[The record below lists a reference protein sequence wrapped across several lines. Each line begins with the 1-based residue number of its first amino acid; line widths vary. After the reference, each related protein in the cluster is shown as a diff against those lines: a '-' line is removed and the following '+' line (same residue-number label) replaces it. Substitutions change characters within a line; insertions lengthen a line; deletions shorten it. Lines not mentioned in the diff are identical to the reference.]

1 MLGIADRQLLPDHRV
16 DQREERRIGADAN
29 REREHRCQGEAG
41 GFRERP
47 ARVADVL
54 PGLLE
59 PGPPPLGAGVFGG
72 EREVAELARVGHG
85 GDRPQLF
92 LHVALGR
99 SAPPGQEIPE
109 PSEEHH
115 ESASRPPEHAGHGA
129 DEVSPLGRLLPKA
142 LASRRRQSVDPGAPV
157 LLGHLPLRSD
167 PALQLEALQGRI

>member
-16 DQREERRIGADAN
+16 DQREERRIGADAD

-47 ARVADVL
+47 DRVADVL

-99 SAPPGQEIPE
+99 AAPPGQEIPE

-115 ESASRPPEHAGHGA
+115 ESASPAAGLSTPATARTKSAHSV
-129 DEVSPLGRLLPKA
+129 VSC
-142 LASRRRQSVDPGAPV
+142 RRR
-157 LLGHLPLRSD
+157 LRPDGVS
-167 PALQLEALQGRI
+167 R